1 MSLKFINTNIPPPTY
16 SVQKGHTMSNA
27 QYAFAVFSTYLLFPL
42 FYLAVSTG
50 NITPIIKIWKFIQSG
65 FLDTLHQMKMYW
77 TDVVYA
83 TLRLFG
89 QYRFSTYTV
98 VKNGR
103 EIFVSSSICFNI
115 ESDVSSVYYVDRA
128 KYSVCKWIDRECRH
142 YSIKHG
148 EEPELTETHNDIY
161 DFIIHKVDNQPYARI
176 HRGDFSGRT
185 HTLIDPHYRPFIK
198 ENQIAKTAEITIC
211 IPNNASDSGGELE
224 PAAAKPETFL
234 ISLKRPYNFF
244 LEKNEILDKKFLQ
257 WKLYN
262 EYGRKDLAD
271 YIGTPFSKYTLNLP
285 YDDGMNPY
293 FTKEMPK
300 ILGTMATATTTPLPI
315 YSLNDSHSVLIGNRY
330 LVKVD
335 SVLRC
340 PVFGPNDSQV
350 YDIDNILATFYD
362 CSDTDGEDSSS
373 EDSEDSE
380 NSEDSQS
387 DGESREGGDIEGESR
402 EEEGSQENVLVNVEE
417 TEFEIIEGAK

>member
-1 MSLKFINTNIPPPTY
+1 MSSNFINTNIPPPTY
-16 SVQKGHTMSNA
+16 AVDKGHTMSNA

-42 FYLAVSTG
+42 FYLAVSTE
-50 NITPIIKIWKFIQSG
+50 NITPLIKIWKFIQSG
-65 FLDTLHQMKMYW
+65 GLDTLHQMKMYW
-77 TDVVYA
+77 TDIVYA

-103 EIFVSSSICFNI
+103 EIFVSSSICFNLQ
-115 ESDVSSVYYVDRA
+115 SDTSSVYYIDRA
-128 KYSVCKWIDRECRH
+128 KYNVCKWIDRECRH
-142 YSIKHG
+142 YKAEHNG
-148 EEPELTETHNDIY
+148 EEPELTETRNDIY

-185 HTLIDPHYRPFIK
+185 HTLVDPHYRPFIK
-198 ENQIAKTAEITIC
+198 EDQIAKTAEITIC
-211 IPNNASDSGGELE
+211 LPNNASEAGGELE

-300 ILGTMATATTTPLPI
+300 ILGTMAAASNPPLPI
-315 YSLNDSHSVLIGNRY
+315 YALNDSHSVLIGNRY

-350 YDIDNILATFYD
+350 YDIDNILANFYD
-362 CSDTDGEDSSS
+362 CSDGDDDSDSDSGSECGESESS
-373 EDSEDSE
+373 EDS
-380 NSEDSQS
+380 S
-387 DGESREGGDIEGESR
+387 DGDDSEGESC
-402 EEEGSQENVLVNVEE
+402 EEGSQENVLVNAEE
-417 TEFEIIEGAK
+417 TEFEIIEDAK